1 MTSFGLI
8 KVLARLNGVMAVGFF
23 SALTVVVSLQVFTRF
38 VLHEPLLWSEEV
50 ARYIFFWTVLLGAAL
65 SVYDN
70 RHFVID
76 VLPVSDGDDPISRPV
91 KIWRMVPDLT
101 VFGFCA
107 LLLFYG
113 IGYTETGTF
122 RIGTNSGLSMAYIY
136 AAIPAFAILSMIY
149 TAERIIM
156 DWRSPGKV
164 SRQVAH
170 PPAD

>member
-8 KVLARLNGVMAVGFF
+8 KIIARLNGVIAVGFF
-23 SALTVVVSLQVFTRF
+23 AALTIVVSLQVFTRF
-38 VLHEPLLWSEEV
+38 VLHSPFLWSEE
-50 ARYIFFWTVLLGAAL
+50 AGRFTFFWTVLLGAAL

-76 VLPVSDGDDPISRPV
+76 VVPVSDDGGPISRPV
-91 KIWRMVPDLT
+91 KIWRMIPDLV
-101 VFGFCA
+101 VFGFCS

-113 IGYTETGTF
+113 IWYTETGTF
-122 RIGTNSGLSMAYIY
+122 RIGTNSGINMAYVY
-136 AAIPAFAILSMIY
+136 AAIPTFAILSMIY

-156 DWRSPGKV
+156 YWRSPGNV
-164 SRQVAH
+164 SRQATH